1 MPLARLRIKALRCLT
16 ELELELGPERN
27 VIYGPNGAGK
37 TSILEGIF
45 LLGRGRSFR
54 TRQIRKLV
62 RRGEEGFSV
71 YGEVLLGDRRRRLGV
86 AYVEGHLDKRIDGE
100 PAGGTAALAELLP
113 VHVIDP
119 GLHDL
124 IQGGP
129 SERRRFLDWG
139 VFHVEPN
146 YLPAWKRYRRHL
158 SQRNAGLK
166 GAIPPAELGAW
177 TQGLIE
183 AGEVVH
189 EARKAYVRSLEK
201 LVAGH
206 GRTLLDRTLTV
217 EYLQGWRADLPL
229 QQAVAAS
236 ESRDRFVGAT
246 EVGPHRADLAVRLDG
261 VRVSE
266 EASRGQQK
274 LAAAALIL
282 AQAELHART
291 QSDRGLLLVDD
302 PAAELDERSLDRLM
316 LALEQVPTQRVVT
329 ALSPRHLPAPPG
341 FPVFHVEH
349 GALRAV

>member
-1 MPLARLRIKALRCLT
+1 MPLARIRIKALRCLT

-27 VIYGPNGAGK
+27 FIYGPNGAGK

-54 TRQIRKLV
+54 TRQIRRLV

-71 YGEVLLGDRRRRLGV
+71 YGEVLLSGRRRRLGV
-86 AYVEGHLDKRIDGE
+86 AYVDGRLDKRIDGE
-100 PAGGTAALAELLP
+100 PAGGTAALAGLLP

-119 GLHDL
+119 GVHDL

-139 VFHVEPN
+139 VFHVEPT
-146 YLPAWKRYRRHL
+146 YLEAWKRYRRHL

-166 GAIPPAELGAW
+166 SAIPPAELDAW

-189 EARKAYVRSLEK
+189 EARKVYVGSLEA
-201 LVAGH
+201 LVAEH
-206 GRTLLDRTLTV
+206 GRTLLGRTLTV
-217 EYLQGWRADLPL
+217 EYLQGWRGDLTL
-229 QQAVAAS
+229 HEAVTAS
-236 ESRDRFVGAT
+236 ESRDRFIGTT

-282 AQAELHART
+282 AQAELQART
-291 QSDRGLLLVDD
+291 RSDGDLLLVDD
-302 PAAELDERSLDRLM
+302 PAAELDEHSLGRLLM
-316 LALEQVPTQRVVT
+316 ALQQVPAQLVVT
-329 ALSPRHLPAPPG
+329 ALSPRHLPAAPG

-349 GALRAV
+349 GGLRAV